1 MRYDLDMLTYEH
13 IEFLRENILNYLP
26 RPYVNVGGRYNFRCP
41 FCGDSKKSA
50 TKKRGWWYAASD
62 CSFYCF
68 NCGTAFTGL
77 KFLEALAGPSAFED
91 LKRQYLRLFL
101 KSGLGNALS
110 VDFGLKRE
118 DGNSAEPNIFN
129 FKRELDPEWKKPLS
143 EKARQYLEQRLV
155 LDAPFLKEPIYST
168 YNTATNDEYILI
180 PWKINGVDAY
190 WQTNDFQKLGS
201 MKYIFPKDKK
211 KLIYG
216 IDNVDPSYKKI
227 IVFEGVYDSL
237 FVKNGVAS
245 GTKAITEWQMKIL
258 KQRWPSHE
266 IVVSFDN
273 DVSGIASMIKL
284 INRDDV
290 DVKFFRWFTK
300 DTKQKDINELVL
312 ARKNP
317 DIFKDPKRI
326 DRMIFGKLE
335 MKMWLVLNGL
345 WKKEPLKKSSDIPD
359 EDIESRGSTL
369 RKRCSL
375 LNS

>member
-1 MRYDLDMLTYEH
+1 MISYSYEH
-13 IEFLRENILNYLP
+13 LEFLKEHILEYLP
-26 RPYVNVGGRYNFRCP
+26 RPFVRVGNRYNFRCM

-50 TKKRGWWYAASD
+50 TKKRGWLYEDMSY
-62 CSFYCF
+62 YCF
-68 NCGTAFTGL
+68 NCGTSFTGL
-77 KFLEALAGPSAFED
+77 KFLEALAGPTAFED

-110 VDFGLKRE
+110 VDFGLRRE
-118 DGNSAEPNIFN
+118 DNNSEPNIFN

-143 EKARQYLEQRLV
+143 EKAREYLENRLV

-168 YNTATNDEYILI
+168 YNTTTNDEYILI

-190 WQTNDFQKLGS
+190 WQTNDFQKIGS

-258 KQRWPSHE
+258 RQRWPNHE

-273 DVSGIASMIKL
+273 DISGIASMIKL

-312 ARKNP
+312 AKKDPN
-317 DIFKDPKRI
+317 IFKDQKKL

-345 WKKEPLKKSSDIPD
+345 WKKEKTVFSKNSDISEDSRESTLKK
-359 EDIESRGSTL
+359 
-369 RKRCSL
+369 RCKL
-375 LNS
+375 LKT

>member
-1 MRYDLDMLTYEH
+1 MLSYEH
-13 IEFLRENILNYLP
+13 FEFLKEHILEYLP
-26 RPYVNVGGRYNFRCP
+26 RPFVRVGNRYNFRCV

-50 TKKRGWWYAASD
+50 TKKRGWLYEDLSY
-62 CSFYCF
+62 YCF
-68 NCGTAFTGL
+68 NCGISFTGL
-77 KFLEALAGPSAFED
+77 KLLEALSGPSAFED
-91 LKRQYLRLFL
+91 LKRQYLKLFL

-118 DGNSAEPNIFN
+118 DSTNPNIFN

-143 EKARQYLEQRLV
+143 KKAREYLENRMV
-155 LDAPFLKEPIYST
+155 LDAPFLKDPIYST
-168 YNTATNDEYILI
+168 YNTTTNDEYILI

-190 WQTNDFQKLGS
+190 WQTNDFQRIGS

-245 GTKAITEWQMKIL
+245 GTKSITEWQMKIL

-273 DVSGIASMIKL
+273 DLAGISSMIKVIDRKDL
-284 INRDDV
+284 
-290 DVKFFRWFTK
+290 DVKFFRWFNKNTK
-300 DTKQKDINELVL
+300 AKDINELVL
-312 ARKNP
+312 AKNDP
-317 DIFKDPKRI
+317 NIFSNAKI
-326 DRMIFGKLE
+326 LDRMIFGKLE

-345 WKKEPLKKSSDIPD
+345 WKKEQINFSSSDAD
-359 EDIESRGSTL
+359 YAKNSKESIL
-369 RKRCSL
+369 KKRCSL
-375 LNS
+375 LKT